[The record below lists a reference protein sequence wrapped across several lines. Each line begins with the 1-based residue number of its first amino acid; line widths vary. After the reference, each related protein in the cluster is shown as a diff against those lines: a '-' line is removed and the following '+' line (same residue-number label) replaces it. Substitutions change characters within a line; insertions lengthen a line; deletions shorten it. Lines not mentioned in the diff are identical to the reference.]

1 MLVPVVV
8 WRRRL
13 RGLFGL
19 ESLVLKEE
27 ALPQAR
33 SGTCD
38 LWAHKMGCLGR
49 QETPVECPYPPTASS
64 LPRSCRPV
72 QSDRLR
78 LRQNRLLTLSTLT
91 RTSLISGRQG
101 LGGVASAKGPQRR
114 LRRRRSS
121 HEITKN
127 LSGQDFVDLTVPGHR
142 LGSAGLWL
150 VKDVMATSVA
160 EENTTSLLQFSDQVS
175 SFQATTS
182 SATLRTPGRSSF
194 ANS

>member
-101 LGGVASAKGPQRR
+101 LGGGGVCERAAATV
-114 LRRRRSS
+114 
-121 HEITKN
+121 EEA
-127 LSGQDFVDLTVPGHR
+127 VPGHR